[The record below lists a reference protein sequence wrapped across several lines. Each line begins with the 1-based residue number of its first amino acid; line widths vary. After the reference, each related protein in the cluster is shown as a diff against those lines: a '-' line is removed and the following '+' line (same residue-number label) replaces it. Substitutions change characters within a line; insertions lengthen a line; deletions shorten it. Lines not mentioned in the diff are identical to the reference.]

1 MVKLHTPIWR
11 MIQYHVN
18 YLLTLICGGT
28 VHALF
33 DMEQKRICLC
43 SSRRSFIAMT
53 DSSTRD
59 RAEGM
64 FDQGKGNVKKG
75 VGDLTGNERMKGE
88 GEMDELKGKG
98 EQAWG
103 DIKDAAGD
111 LKDDAGRMKDDI
123 DRKTR

>member
-1 MVKLHTPIWR
+1 M
-11 MIQYHVN
+11 
-18 YLLTLICGGT
+18 LLLN
-28 VHALF
+28 
-33 DMEQKRICLC
+33 QKEIL
-43 SSRRSFIAMT
+43 AMT

-64 FDQGKGNVKKG
+64 FDQGKGKVKQG
-75 VGDLTGNERMKGE
+75 VGDLTDDKQMQGE
-88 GEMDELKGKG
+88 GTMDEMKGKG